1 MPINLHIVTGYQRR
15 DHWYLIYAEHARDFK
30 GDEDVKGN
38 RLAAVRLND
47 ACWETQ
53 MLLYK
58 TFFYSCCVKIHQL
71 KVVLLYTVSQKKLCK
86 IVSVRTSSNFHKFS

>member
-38 RLAAVRLND
+38 RLAAVRLNG
-47 ACWETQ
+47 A
-53 MLLYK
+53 
-58 TFFYSCCVKIHQL
+58 
-71 KVVLLYTVSQKKLCK
+71 
-86 IVSVRTSSNFHKFS
+86 